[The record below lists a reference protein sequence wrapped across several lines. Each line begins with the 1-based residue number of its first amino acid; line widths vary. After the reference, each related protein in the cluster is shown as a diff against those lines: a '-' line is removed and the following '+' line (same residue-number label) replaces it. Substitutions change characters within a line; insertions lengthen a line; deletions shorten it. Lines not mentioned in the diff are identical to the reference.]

1 MRRWRLAVLL
11 AIAFCLSF
19 LSSGFGDSLCELS
32 GVLVCA
38 LYTYKSYE
46 LQLDGGTGRFPLRGD
61 LLRTVPEGTR
71 IWVWGEIKTSLY
83 KTDSDYGSVP
93 RAAHWE
99 IYMEVK
105 DYRRIEKPFRRPEE

>member
-1 MRRWRLAVLL
+1 MLFFVIGLG
-11 AIAFCLSF
+11 LSF
-19 LSSGFGDSLCELS
+19 LSSGFGGGSLCELS

-38 LYTYKSYE
+38 PYTYRSYE

-61 LLRTVPEGTR
+61 LLRAIPEGTR
-71 IWVWGEIKTSLY
+71 VWVRGEIKTSLY
-83 KTDSDYGSVP
+83 RSDGDDGLVP

-105 DYRRIEKPFRRPEE
+105 GCRRIEKPFQRPEE